1 MKNSKV
7 GSFLL
12 STVLLSSVA
21 GATVVIVHDQA
32 ILPTGGQWSIS
43 AILAIKV
50 NRD

>member
-21 GATVVIVHDQA
+21 GATVVIVHDKQFSRQEA
-32 ILPTGGQWSIS
+32 SGRFQRSL
-43 AILAIKV
+43 
-50 NRD
+50 R